1 MCGDQPMVWWMVRG
15 GTVGVAVALVT
26 LLFGVAVVVSLSIG
40 ALLVA
45 DVPHELLGLHLT

>member
-1 MCGDQPMVWWMVRG
+1 
-15 GTVGVAVALVT
+15 VGVAVALVT
-26 LLFGVAVVVSLSIG
+26 LLFVAAFVVALFIG